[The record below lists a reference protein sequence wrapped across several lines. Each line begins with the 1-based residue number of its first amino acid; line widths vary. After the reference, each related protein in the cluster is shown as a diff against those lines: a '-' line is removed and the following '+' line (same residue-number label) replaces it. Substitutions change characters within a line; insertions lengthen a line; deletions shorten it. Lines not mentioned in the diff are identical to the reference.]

1 MIPLTRALARKRQ
14 ALVARSREQRADAL
28 LAAQPTV
35 HGLGALDRAAAF
47 VRGRPFT
54 VALAVAALVAFG
66 PRKVVMWSLRAMPIV
81 SPILALLRRR

>member
-14 ALVARSREQRADAL
+14 ALVARSREQRADVL

-35 HGLGALDRAAAF
+35 HGLGMLDRTAAF
-47 VRGRPFT
+47 VRERPFA
-54 VALAVAALVAFG
+54 VALAVVALVAFG
-66 PRKVVMWSLRAMPIV
+66 PRKVVIWGLRVMPIV